1 MNSQE
6 CSKNAPKTKIAKHAI
21 HVGVFGH
28 MVGCA
33 PANPLLVTGNAGLF
47 SAGVVTKAV
56 ENL

>member
-1 MNSQE
+1 M
-6 CSKNAPKTKIAKHAI
+6 K
-21 HVGVFGH
+21 FGH

-56 ENL
+56 ENLWSCSTENLGPMWINTRLLLC